1 MFYFMFGKLFCIYI
15 YIFLAIKY
23 IFFFQPVYQE
33 PFQNTNMQ
41 RGAAITLNISESNKS
56 GSAGTVSI
64 GHVQTCSRPEVGP
77 NSRPDIGP
85 KSEKSPYHSSG
96 ASDDNNSAD
105 NLKILNEPATLQLV
119 RKGRKTTFFT

>member
-1 MFYFMFGKLFCIYI
+1 
-15 YIFLAIKY
+15 
-23 IFFFQPVYQE
+23 
-33 PFQNTNMQ
+33 MQ

-64 GHVQTCSRPEVGP
+64 GHVQTCSRPEV
-77 NSRPDIGP
+77 GP

-119 RKGRKTTFFT
+119 RKGRKTTFFTYLVFSSFLIRSKNKKIAKSVFIFSSNHYL

>member
-1 MFYFMFGKLFCIYI
+1 
-15 YIFLAIKY
+15 
-23 IFFFQPVYQE
+23 
-33 PFQNTNMQ
+33 MQ

-119 RKGRKTTFFT
+119 RKGRKTTFFTYLVFSSFLIRSKHKKIAKSVFIISSNH